1 MEFLRSIPSWAWALL
16 FIIALV
22 VVYGWFNRRW
32 LEEERR
38 EAEAQKKPPAEVP
51 LGERKRAAELHVG
64 DEDKEDEG
72 QNHADPG

>member
-16 FIIALV
+16 FIVALV
-22 VVYGWFNRRW
+22 IVYGWFNRRW

-38 EAEAQKKPPAEVP
+38 EAEAQKKPPVEAP
-51 LGERKRAAELHVG
+51 QGERKRAAELHVG

-72 QNHADPG
+72 ENHVDPG